1 MKKKK
6 DCPHCDKDSFAL
18 EQPLKETENFRVV
31 CDVHPIIEG
40 HILIIPKEH
49 ISCIGEYNSKL
60 LKEFDDLYLEITK
73 FLKLTYGKVS
83 SFEHGVIGQTVF
95 HSHTHLIPYSG
106 KPESIVSEGLKYLI
120 KLDKISDLKEI
131 FKKDR
136 KYLFFSIGKDLW
148 AVDVSIG
155 KPRFFRDRFAIAL
168 GRPERANWKQMRANK
183 SIMELVGLEIKNLK
197 KKWGNH
203 SFR

>member
-18 EQPLKETENFRVV
+18 KHLLKETENFRVV
-31 CDVHPIIEG
+31 CDIHPIIEG

-148 AVDVSIG
+148 VVDVSIG
-155 KPRFFRDRFAIAL
+155 KPRFFRDKLAIAL
-168 GRPERANWKQMRANK
+168 GRPERGNWKQMRANK
-183 SIMELVGLEIKNLK
+183 STMELVGLEIKNLK